1 MIDLLDF
8 SHASI
13 ICGLLTVYVLLIKKN
28 AMRSFS
34 DYILS
39 FFILSQIWTAAIY
52 ILIFSGNIIHVPFLY
67 RSAAPITFLIPPL
80 GYLYVRSMLF
90 NEHKFNKID
99 LLHLLPFIYFT
110 INYLPFYL
118 SPNDYKIEIITKTI
132 QDKNFSIQKQVGLF
146 SENIFFLFRPIQA
159 IFYLIFQ
166 WGLIIRFNRDNPNKK
181 IEEQIRLVLQ
191 WLKVFTT
198 ANSCILLAY
207 FSTIGLY
214 FFMENL
220 FEDKLINIVPNFLL
234 GLSFFIICSY
244 LLIYPQT
251 LTGLPFVK
259 YRETKSN
266 LIENEV
272 DKIPFIYE
280 DYSQEIN
287 CLENYFKNNSTFLQ
301 PNLTISQ
308 VAVETHI
315 PNRDLS
321 YIINNYYEKRF
332 SDFLNEMR
340 LKHFLTKVD
349 TNTLDSFTIEAIA
362 LESGFSSKSSFYR
375 AFNRFYSCTPSEY
388 LQSHQSAN
396 LKPKV

>member
-52 ILIFSGNIIHVPFLY
+52 ILIFSGNIIHVPYLY

-90 NEHKFNKID
+90 NEQKFNKID

-118 SPNDYKIEIITKTI
+118 SPNEYKIEIITKII
-132 QDKNFSIQKQVGLF
+132 QDKNFSIEKQLGLF

-191 WLKVFTT
+191 WLKVFTA
-198 ANSCILLAY
+198 ANSCILIAY
-207 FSTIGLY
+207 FTTIGLY

-287 CLENYFKNNSTFLQ
+287 RLETYFKGNQTFLQ

-308 VAVETHI
+308 VAVETRI
-315 PNRDLS
+315 PTRDLS

-340 LKHFLTKVD
+340 LQHFLSKVD
-349 TNTLDSFTIEAIA
+349 RTSLDSFTIEAIA

-388 LQSHQSAN
+388 LQSHKNTN
-396 LKPKV
+396 LKPKA

>member
-52 ILIFSGNIIHVPFLY
+52 ILIFSGNIIHVPYLY

-90 NEHKFNKID
+90 NEQKFNKID

-118 SPNDYKIEIITKTI
+118 SPNEYKIEIITKTI
-132 QDKNFSIQKQVGLF
+132 QDKNFSIEKQLGLF

-191 WLKVFTT
+191 WLKVFTA
-198 ANSCILLAY
+198 ANSCILIAY
-207 FSTIGLY
+207 FTTIGLY

-220 FEDKLINIVPNFLL
+220 FEDNLINIVPNFLL

-259 YRETKSN
+259 YRESKSN

-287 CLENYFKNNSTFLQ
+287 RLETYFKGNQTFLQ

-308 VAVETHI
+308 VAVETRI
-315 PNRDLS
+315 PTRDLS

-340 LKHFLTKVD
+340 LQHFLTKVD
-349 TNTLDSFTIEAIA
+349 RTSLDSFTIEAIA

-388 LQSHQSAN
+388 LQSHKNTN
-396 LKPKV
+396 LKPKA

>member
-1 MIDLLDF
+1 MIDLIDF

-13 ICGLLTVYVLLIKKN
+13 ICGILTVYVLLIKKN

-39 FFILSQIWTAAIY
+39 FFIFSQIWTATIY
-52 ILIFSGNIIHVPFLY
+52 LLIFSGNIIHVPFLY

-90 NEHKFNKID
+90 NEQKFNKIE

-110 INYLPFYL
+110 INYLPFYI
-118 SPNDYKIEIITKTI
+118 SPNDYKLAIVTKTI
-132 QDKNFSIQKQVGLF
+132 HDKNFSIEKQLGLF

-159 IFYLIFQ
+159 IFYLVFQ

-191 WLKVFTT
+191 WLKVFTA
-198 ANSCILLAY
+198 ANSCILVAY

-244 LLIYPQT
+244 LLIYPQI
-251 LTGLPFVK
+251 LIGLPFVK
-259 YRETKSN
+259 YKETKSN

-272 DKIPFIYE
+272 HKIQFIYE

-287 CLENYFKNNSTFLQ
+287 CLETYFKSNQTFLQ

-308 VAVETHI
+308 VAVETRI
-315 PNRDLS
+315 PARDLS

-332 SDFLNEMR
+332 SDFLNKKR
-340 LKHFLTKVD
+340 LQHFLSKVD
-349 TNTLDSFTIEAIA
+349 STSLDSFTIEAIA

-388 LQSHQSAN
+388 LQNQKN
-396 LKPKV
+396 N

>member
-52 ILIFSGNIIHVPFLY
+52 ILIFSGNIIHVPYLY

-90 NEHKFNKID
+90 NEQKFNKID

-118 SPNDYKIEIITKTI
+118 IPNEYKIEIITKTI
-132 QDKNFSIQKQVGLF
+132 QDKNFSIEKQLGLF

-191 WLKVFTT
+191 WLKVFTA
-198 ANSCILLAY
+198 ANSCILIAY
-207 FSTIGLY
+207 FTTIGLY

-220 FEDKLINIVPNFLL
+220 FEDNLINIVPNFLL

-259 YRETKSN
+259 YRESKSN

-287 CLENYFKNNSTFLQ
+287 RLETYFKGNQTFLQ

-308 VAVETHI
+308 VAVETRI
-315 PNRDLS
+315 PTRDLS

-340 LKHFLTKVD
+340 LQHFLTKVD
-349 TNTLDSFTIEAIA
+349 RTSLDSFTIEAIA

-388 LQSHQSAN
+388 LQSHKNTN
-396 LKPKV
+396 LKPKA

>member
-1 MIDLLDF
+1 MKTRF
-8 SHASI
+8 
-13 ICGLLTVYVLLIKKN
+13 CLI
-28 AMRSFS
+28 
-34 DYILS
+34 
-39 FFILSQIWTAAIY
+39 TAEVSRIKFEAY
-52 ILIFSGNIIHVPFLY
+52 
-67 RSAAPITFLIPPL
+67 
-80 GYLYVRSMLF
+80 YLQ
-90 NEHKFNKID
+90 ID

-110 INYLPFYL
+110 INYLPFYI
-118 SPNDYKIEIITKTI
+118 SPNDYKIAIITKTI
-132 QDKNFSIQKQVGLF
+132 QDKNYAIEKQLGLF

-166 WGLIIRFNRDNPNKK
+166 WGLIVRFNRDNPNKK

-214 FFMENL
+214 FFMEDL

-287 CLENYFKNNSTFLQ
+287 CLETYFKNNSTFLQ

-349 TNTLDSFTIEAIA
+349 SNTLDSFTIEAIA

-375 AFNRFYSCTPSEY
+375 SFNRFYSCTPSEY
-388 LQSHQSAN
+388 LQSHQSAI
-396 LKPKV
+396 LKPKA

>member
-52 ILIFSGNIIHVPFLY
+52 ILIFSGNIIHVPYLY

-90 NEHKFNKID
+90 NEQKFNKID

-118 SPNDYKIEIITKTI
+118 SPNEYKIEIITKII
-132 QDKNFSIQKQVGLF
+132 QDKNFSIEKQLGLF

-191 WLKVFTT
+191 WLKVFTA
-198 ANSCILLAY
+198 ANSCILIAY
-207 FSTIGLY
+207 FTTIGLY

-259 YRETKSN
+259 YRESKSN

-287 CLENYFKNNSTFLQ
+287 RLETYFKGNQTFLQ

-308 VAVETHI
+308 VAVETRI
-315 PNRDLS
+315 PTRDLS

-340 LKHFLTKVD
+340 LQHFLSKVD
-349 TNTLDSFTIEAIA
+349 RTSLDSFTIEAIA

-388 LQSHQSAN
+388 LQSHKNTN
-396 LKPKV
+396 LKPKA

>member
-13 ICGLLTVYVLLIKKN
+13 ICGMLTVYVLLIKKN

-34 DYILS
+34 DFILS

-52 ILIFSGNIIHVPFLY
+52 LLIFSGNIIHVPFLY

-80 GYLYVRSMLF
+80 GYIYVRTMLF
-90 NEHKFNKID
+90 NEQKLNKID

-118 SPNDYKIEIITKTI
+118 SPNDYKLDIITKTI
-132 QDKNFSIQKQVGLF
+132 QNKNFSIEKQVGLF

-198 ANSCILLAY
+198 ANTCILLAY

-214 FFMENL
+214 FFMDDL

-259 YRETKSN
+259 YKETKSN
-266 LIENEV
+266 LIENET

-280 DYSQEIN
+280 DYSQEIKN
-287 CLENYFKNNSTFLQ
+287 LETYFRSNQTFLQ
-301 PNLTISQ
+301 ANLTISQ
-308 VAVETHI
+308 VAVETQI

-321 YIINNYYEKRF
+321 YIINNFYEKRF
-332 SDFLNEMR
+332 NDFLNEMR
-340 LKHFLTKVD
+340 LKYFLTKVD
-349 TNTLDSFTIEAIA
+349 QSTLDSFTIEAIA

-388 LQSHQSAN
+388 LQSHQTNN
-396 LKPKV
+396 LKPQA

>member
-1 MIDLLDF
+1 
-8 SHASI
+8 
-13 ICGLLTVYVLLIKKN
+13 
-28 AMRSFS
+28 
-34 DYILS
+34 
-39 FFILSQIWTAAIY
+39 
-52 ILIFSGNIIHVPFLY
+52 
-67 RSAAPITFLIPPL
+67 
-80 GYLYVRSMLF
+80 
-90 NEHKFNKID
+90 
-99 LLHLLPFIYFT
+99 
-110 INYLPFYL
+110 
-118 SPNDYKIEIITKTI
+118 
-132 QDKNFSIQKQVGLF
+132 
-146 SENIFFLFRPIQA
+146 
-159 IFYLIFQ
+159 
-166 WGLIIRFNRDNPNKK
+166 
-181 IEEQIRLVLQ
+181 
-191 WLKVFTT
+191 
-198 ANSCILLAY
+198 
-207 FSTIGLY
+207 
-214 FFMENL
+214 MENL

-349 TNTLDSFTIEAIA
+349 SNTLDSFTIEAIA

-375 AFNRFYSCTPSEY
+375 SFNRFYSCTPSEY
-388 LQSHQSAN
+388 LQSHQSAI
-396 LKPKV
+396 LKPKA